1 MEGPLTAEVVVPIPM
16 GRALTYS
23 VPARLEDSIRVG
35 SRVIVE
41 VKNKTLTGFVVA
53 LARAAGDSRS
63 LKPVKDVAE
72 RGPVLTRE
80 LLRLGAWIADYYVS
94 HPGEVLA
101 AMSPPPVRL
110 RRVYR
115 LARTP
120 ADLEL
125 EIMRATAP
133 GKAELVSLLAGSAGP
148 VADHPRRARSR
159 SARLATR
166 PWGGC
171 LPVGATR
178 HAAGSTGFSLGTL
191 KRKMGGSFSAACLR
205 ELVAEGVVEVE
216 VAAASRRQ
224 ARPGVA
230 AAAPEPGGPAEAPPE
245 LTAEQRV
252 ALGGITDAVAEGAFR
267 VFLLYGVTGS
277 GKTEVYLRAI
287 EEVLRRGKKAIY
299 LVPEIAL
306 TPQIMDRAG
315 RRFGARCAVLHSR
328 LSDGERYSAWLKVL
342 AGEIDVVVGA
352 RSAVFAP
359 IGDLGI
365 VVVDEEHE
373 ASYKQQEAPR
383 YNAREVAIVRAK
395 QAGAVVVLGSATPA
409 VETYNNA
416 LAGRY
421 RLAELPER
429 ISGGGLP
436 EVRVVDMRTNPG
448 YPLTETAVEDIARSL
463 EASEQVVLFLN
474 RRGFANYI
482 QCRDCGM
489 VPKCRNCQVTLTY
502 HLGGHRLAC
511 HYCGYVERGWDACP
525 KCGGADVD
533 YVGSG
538 TQKVEEAIVKAF
550 PQAACARLDKDSTR
564 LKGATEAVLG
574 DFMSGMVRM
583 LVGTQMLAKGHDF
596 KGVGLVVVVNADVTM
611 NVPDFRSA
619 ERTFQIV
626 TQVAGRAGRG
636 DVPGRVVIQTF
647 NPDHHALSFAA
658 GHDFK
663 GFYASEI
670 GARKDLGYPPFSRL
684 ARLVFEAGREGLAR
698 QAAEDFAAAAPRA
711 AGALKGRVDVV
722 GPSRAPLAKI
732 KNVYRWHLLLKGDR
746 GVKLAD
752 VVRACLA
759 DLEARGRGEGVR
771 IAVDVDPQV
780 MM

>member
-1 MEGPLTAEVVVPIPM
+1 M
-16 GRALTYS
+16 GRSLTYS

-41 VKNKTLTGFVVA
+41 VRNKTLTGFVVT
-53 LARAAGDSRS
+53 LARGAAAGRS
-63 LKPVKDVAE
+63 LKPIKDVSE
-72 RGPVLTRE
+72 LGPVLTRE
-80 LLRLGAWIADYYVS
+80 LLRLGAWVADYYVS
-94 HPGEVLA
+94 YLGEVLA

-115 LARTP
+115 LARAP
-120 ADLEL
+120 GELEL
-125 EIMRATAP
+125 EIMRAAAP
-133 GKAELVSLLAGSAGP
+133 RKAELVSALADSAGP
-148 VADHPRRARSR
+148 VADHPHRARLR
-159 SARLATR
+159 CARR
-166 PWGGC
+166 GS
-171 LPVGATR
+171 PVGATR
-178 HAAGSTGFSLGTL
+178 HAAGSTGFSMGTL

-205 ELVAEGVVEVE
+205 ELVAEGVVVVE
-216 VAAASRRQ
+216 VAAAKRRQ
-224 ARPGVA
+224 PRPEVAGPAPA
-230 AAAPEPGGPAEAPPE
+230 AATEAAATAEAPPE
-245 LTAEQRV
+245 LTGEQRA
-252 ALGGITDAVAEGAFR
+252 ALKDITGAVAEGAFQ

-287 EEVLRRGKKAIY
+287 DEVLKRGKKAIY

-306 TPQIMDRAG
+306 TPQIMGRAG
-315 RRFGARCAVLHSR
+315 RRFGSRCAVLHSR
-328 LSDGERYSAWLKVL
+328 LSDGERHSAWLKIL

-359 IGDLGI
+359 LSDLGM

-429 ISGGGLP
+429 ISGGRLP
-436 EVRVVDMRTNPG
+436 EVRVVDMRANPG
-448 YPLTETAVEDIARSL
+448 YPLSDTATEDIARSL
-463 EASEQVVLFLN
+463 DASEQVVLFLN
-474 RRGFANYI
+474 RRGFSNYI
-482 QCRDCGM
+482 QCRDCGL

-502 HLGGHRLAC
+502 HLGGHQLAC
-511 HYCGYVERGWDACP
+511 HYCGYTERGWDACP
-525 KCGGADVD
+525 KCGGTDVS

-538 TQKVEEAIVKAF
+538 TQKVEEAITGAF
-550 PQAACARLDKDSTR
+550 PQAACARFDKDSTR

-574 DFMSGMVRM
+574 DFTSGMVRM

-596 KGVGLVVVVNADVTM
+596 KSVGLVVVVNADVTM

-636 DVPGRVVIQTF
+636 NVPGRVVIQTL

-670 GARKDLGYPPFSRL
+670 GARKDLGYPPFKRL
-684 ARLVFEAGREGLAR
+684 ARLVFEAGREGPAR
-698 QAAEDFAAAAPRA
+698 QAAEDFAGSVPRV
-711 AGALKGRVDVV
+711 AGAFKGRVEVV

-732 KNVYRWHLLLKGDR
+732 KNVYRWHLLLKGER
-746 GVKLAD
+746 AVKLAD

-771 IAVDVDPQV
+771 VVVDVDPQV